1 MKGFVL
7 FLSLFLVA
15 GCAMQSHDLVWESDD
30 PFYRSEQE
38 DGTFGQKTAL
48 DRAAQLD
55 PATGKV
61 QYSQSFLDDPPKKI
75 AILPFENLEGG
86 NFRLNWIPVTARDEK
101 EEDDW
106 SWTYAN
112 RLRKFFF
119 AYMSLREFELLSLME
134 TDTILKELEINNS
147 EQLYNTDARD
157 LARVLG
163 VDAVIYGKMTKY
175 SAKYLFLYTQVAVGL
190 SVKCVSGKDGQDLF
204 IASEVRRDN
213 KFRMAFSPIDMIATS
228 LQNTFNVR
236 KLHLARAA
244 DEACR
249 ELVASIPVVEKLV
262 KEKESYWKDYVAS
275 NSDIQAIKE
284 KIAIANSGG
293 AVLVAEGANEEPRVA
308 DEDSGA
314 IIAIKPDED
323 TLEEVTEGVQVAHA
337 NGAGRSTESAWE
349 LDTLPRDSVLDKA
362 LESGDA
368 GMAAVDDI
376 TGGDNFTYLA
386 STPGLIADD
395 GQEEV
400 MEIARVDVVYNTVE
414 GDTLE
419 IDASDIVYSNTGV
432 VADNPADEADS
443 LDDDG
448 LFEMKDMLD
457 DEVIEKSLSDFI
469 YSSKNDPVSPNS
481 AS

>member
-15 GCAMQSHDLVWESDD
+15 GCAMQSHDLVWKSDD

-55 PATGKV
+55 PATGNV
-61 QYSQSFLDDPPKKI
+61 QYSQSFLDDPPRKI

-86 NFRLNWIPVTARDEK
+86 NFRLNWIPVTARDEQ

-119 AYMSLREFELLSLME
+119 AYMSLREFELLSLIE

-249 ELVASIPVVEKLV
+249 ELVANIPVVEKLV

-293 AVLVAEGANEEPRVA
+293 AALVAEGANEEPRVA

-314 IIAIKPDED
+314 ITAVKPGED
-323 TLEEVTEGVQVAHA
+323 TLEEVIEGVQLAHA
-337 NGAGRSTESAWE
+337 NGAVRATESALE
-349 LDTLPRDSVLDKA
+349 LDPLLKDSVLDKT
-362 LESGDA
+362 LESGDT
-368 GMAAVDDI
+368 GMTAVDDT

-386 STPGLIADD
+386 STPRLTADD

-432 VADNPADEADS
+432 VADSPADEADS

-448 LFEMKDMLD
+448 LFEMKDMLE
-457 DEVIEKSLSDFI
+457 DEIIEKSLSDFI
-469 YSSKNDPVSPNS
+469 YSSKNDSVSPNS